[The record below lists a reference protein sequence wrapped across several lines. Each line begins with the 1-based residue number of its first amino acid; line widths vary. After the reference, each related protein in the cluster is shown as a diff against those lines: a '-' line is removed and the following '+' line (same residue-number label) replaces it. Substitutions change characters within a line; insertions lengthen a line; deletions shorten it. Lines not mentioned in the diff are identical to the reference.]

1 MDNICTV
8 LKYIDVFGI
17 SCTFYREKMPKFYTV
32 TGGIFSIITL
42 ISAVLILIFF
52 SLDDLKRKLP
62 ITTTTYIPTEG
73 YRNIKFGKEKL
84 WIPWSIVDYNNNE
97 YVNHTEILFP
107 IIYYISSIKDEI
119 TKEYKTMKKILDYKL
134 CNETSMAKEKNNY
147 GITVSLDKIYCID
160 MEELDMGGSWM
171 TSYINYIQFDLYYCQ
186 NGINYN
192 ETNEECTS
200 FNKLRN
206 FLGNNN
212 SLDIEFYYPIVQF
225 QPTNKTNPIVIIY
238 QQNFYHLSKYVNK
251 IERIYLQEHKLT
263 DDSGW
268 ILNYEK
274 NSSFWGLNSI
284 SGETYFNGEENDLF
298 NEGSSSRAYS
308 FNLYLNPGIIHYKR
322 GYKKIYTIFCDNY
335 PISYIIYFILKSIS
349 MFLKKVESNKRMI
362 ELLFENFK
370 DKPNDFEESM
380 KRIKEKSTPKNKR
393 MNNNNNKTID
403 KILMR
408 RKSVGVSFIFK
419 KFGNSSKIINDNL
432 KIRNVLN
439 CNNIHNN
446 NNNNININIS
456 NNYIN
461 KQKRKSLAMNSSK
474 QNLILDNN
482 NQNLSNRNYER
493 SLKSSNI
500 KEFNLNNKEN
510 IFPYKYYI
518 FSIFIKNLNTSKK
531 KVFISPRFSKI
542 YAFYCQLFDITTYL
556 LIQREFNALKT
567 FFREKDELLLEKNKK
582 NNSSY
587 NSFIKEIYDF
597 I

>member
-1 MDNICTV
+1 
-8 LKYIDVFGI
+8 
-17 SCTFYREKMPKFYTV
+17 
-32 TGGIFSIITL
+32 
-42 ISAVLILIFF
+42 
-52 SLDDLKRKLP
+52 
-62 ITTTTYIPTEG
+62 
-73 YRNIKFGKEKL
+73 
-84 WIPWSIVDYNNNE
+84 
-97 YVNHTEILFP
+97 
-107 IIYYISSIKDEI
+107 
-119 TKEYKTMKKILDYKL
+119 
-134 CNETSMAKEKNNY
+134 
-147 GITVSLDKIYCID
+147 
-160 MEELDMGGSWM
+160 
-171 TSYINYIQFDLYYCQ
+171 
-186 NGINYN
+186 
-192 ETNEECTS
+192 
-200 FNKLRN
+200 
-206 FLGNNN
+206 
-212 SLDIEFYYPIVQF
+212 
-225 QPTNKTNPIVIIY
+225 
-238 QQNFYHLSKYVNK
+238 
-251 IERIYLQEHKLT
+251 
-263 DDSGW
+263 
-268 ILNYEK
+268 
-274 NSSFWGLNSI
+274 
-284 SGETYFNGEENDLF
+284 
-298 NEGSSSRAYS
+298 
-308 FNLYLNPGIIHYKR
+308 
-322 GYKKIYTIFCDNY
+322 
-335 PISYIIYFILKSIS
+335 

-439 CNNIHNN
+439 RNNIHNN

>member
-17 SCTFYREKMPKFYTV
+17 SCTFYREKMPKLYTV